1 MTTAHEHVDV
11 TQDQAGGQV
20 TTARAGPAGGAGARS
35 VAVVSPVA
43 SAQVWRA
50 LVRASFAVV
59 SYVTPRGEPRSSG
72 VVYASAGNR
81 LYAVVAADSWK
92 ARHIAASGKVAV
104 TVPVRRGGLL
114 SLLLPIPPA
123 TISFHAAAI
132 VHPAGPVAS
141 GAVPARL
148 TSLLPAERRDE
159 SCVIEI
165 VPEGWFVTYGIGVS
179 LMKMR
184 DTSAARARLPVA
196 TSAS

>member
-1 MTTAHEHVDV
+1 MTKVEVTAG
-11 TQDQAGGQV
+11 QAGGQV
-20 TTARAGPAGGAGARS
+20 ATARAKPAGGAGAQS
-35 VAVVSPVA
+35 AVVMSRVT

-50 LVRASFAVV
+50 LAKASFAAV
-59 SYVTPRGEPRSSG
+59 SYVTPGGEPRSSG
-72 VVYASAGNR
+72 VVYASAGKR

-123 TISFHAAAI
+123 TISCHAAAI

-141 GAVPARL
+141 GAVPAQL
-148 TSLLPAERRDE
+148 TSLLPAERRDK

-184 DTSAARARLPVA
+184 DTSAARARLPVDI
-196 TSAS
+196 SAS